1 MKSLEGDPDSS
12 LIKVEEKNLGNQN
25 SEGKSEEKISDVK
38 KEGDNLNDILN
49 NVPNSMMSPKN
60 GSSKRPYNK
69 KTMEKI
75 KRWTKEESGLYE
87 QFIEMYAD
95 IFNDPSSKRVT
106 KIFIFMSKYI
116 GSKTPSQCRSHHQK
130 FFKKIQGMKTIG
142 SMNNGNANTH
152 LQRNKE
158 GLEELNKFQNSEK
171 KKRGKY
177 SKKTNVNNISQNN
190 EEINKNLNPF
200 DFPFDENLKM
210 QFKHQ
215 FENDPTGSFLA
226 YPGMFN
232 LNSFS
237 QNNRPGQDNLMNMYS
252 QLNNNIRKSFEML
265 NKEYNNRKPQ
275 GIYIYSIISF
285 VFIIIFLIFSN
296 IFIYFTIILNF
307 SIILVNDERELLNMF
322 SNPNQRKP
330 NNMPYFFN
338 NSNNME
344 PSDFN
349 NFEKVL
355 NSTQYFNQNPSFP
368 PLFPGIPPQ
377 VNPYNFPNNLTT
389 QINQNMPFNP
399 NQMVQD
405 PTKLNYDPNQKNE
418 ENQQFFQPNQF
429 QNWVVGNTAG
439 IPNGVFANGGNDFDL
454 NFLKN
459 RGLGGFQN
467 AGIENENQMKYG
479 GKVENIDNMETYLK
493 SLTKYF

>member
-1 MKSLEGDPDSS
+1 MKKPNIDLKSLEDPDSS
-12 LIKVEEKNLGNQN
+12 LIKQEEKNMNNLQN
-25 SEGKSEEKISDVK
+25 DTNPDEKISDVK
-38 KEGDNLNDILN
+38 KEGDNLNDLLN
-49 NVPNSMMSPKN
+49 NVPNSMNSPKN

-75 KRWTKEESGLYE
+75 KRWTKEESALYE

-142 SMNNGNANTH
+142 NMNNNSSNPH

-177 SKKTNVNNISQNN
+177 SKKTNVNISQNN
-190 EEINKNLNPF
+190 EEINKNMNPF

-232 LNSFS
+232 LNTFS

-265 NKEYNNRKPQ
+265 NKEYNRKPQ
-275 GIYIYSIISF
+275 GTSF
-285 VFIIIFLIFSN
+285 LSIFLNKIF
-296 IFIYFTIILNF
+296 F
-307 SIILVNDERELLNMF
+307 S
-322 SNPNQRKP
+322 Q
-330 NNMPYFFN
+330 
-338 NSNNME
+338 
-344 PSDFN
+344 
-349 NFEKVL
+349 
-355 NSTQYFNQNPSFP
+355 
-368 PLFPGIPPQ
+368 
-377 VNPYNFPNNLTT
+377 
-389 QINQNMPFNP
+389 
-399 NQMVQD
+399 
-405 PTKLNYDPNQKNE
+405 
-418 ENQQFFQPNQF
+418 
-429 QNWVVGNTAG
+429 
-439 IPNGVFANGGNDFDL
+439 
-454 NFLKN
+454 
-459 RGLGGFQN
+459 
-467 AGIENENQMKYG
+467 
-479 GKVENIDNMETYLK
+479 
-493 SLTKYF
+493 

>member
-1 MKSLEGDPDSS
+1 MKKPNIDLKSLEDPDSS
-12 LIKVEEKNLGNQN
+12 LIKQEEKNMNNLQN
-25 SEGKSEEKISDVK
+25 DTNADEKISDVK
-38 KEGDNLNDILN
+38 KESDNLNDLLN
-49 NVPNSMMSPKN
+49 NVPNSMNSPKN

-75 KRWTKEESGLYE
+75 KRWTKEESALYE

-130 FFKKIQGMKTIG
+130 FFKKIQSMKTIG
-142 SMNNGNANTH
+142 GMNNSSSNPH

-177 SKKTNVNNISQNN
+177 SKKTNVNISQNN
-190 EEINKNLNPF
+190 EEINKNMNPF

-232 LNSFS
+232 LNTFS

-265 NKEYNNRKPQ
+265 NKEYNRKPQ
-275 GIYIYSIISF
+275 GTSFFFFFFLLIKSFYS
-285 VFIIIFLIFSN
+285 
-296 IFIYFTIILNF
+296 
-307 SIILVNDERELLNMF
+307 
-322 SNPNQRKP
+322 
-330 NNMPYFFN
+330 
-338 NSNNME
+338 
-344 PSDFN
+344 
-349 NFEKVL
+349 
-355 NSTQYFNQNPSFP
+355 
-368 PLFPGIPPQ
+368 
-377 VNPYNFPNNLTT
+377 
-389 QINQNMPFNP
+389 
-399 NQMVQD
+399 
-405 PTKLNYDPNQKNE
+405 
-418 ENQQFFQPNQF
+418 
-429 QNWVVGNTAG
+429 
-439 IPNGVFANGGNDFDL
+439 
-454 NFLKN
+454 
-459 RGLGGFQN
+459 
-467 AGIENENQMKYG
+467 
-479 GKVENIDNMETYLK
+479 
-493 SLTKYF
+493 